1 MYSIKFYIVL
11 TFFSILS
18 SNSNDTHTES
28 WYFNFGTGS
37 STFSEAT
44 DTIPGVAYSRAYD
57 MGFYWHYKL
66 NTLFG
71 IGLVGKSETVID
83 KNLELEKEVSVFVG
97 PSFNVIHFKD
107 NFGKGIF
114 YRLGLGF
121 SERSYEVQKDG
132 EKIVDRPE
140 DIGIG
145 FLFGGGYSYDYKG
158 KSRYMLGIY
167 LGTSI
172 LDDDSIETYVNV
184 VFNGL
189 W

>member
-1 MYSIKFYIVL
+1 MYNIR
-11 TFFSILS
+11 FFIILFS
-18 SNSNDTHTES
+18 FSFLFSNETNAKIES
-28 WYFNFGTGS
+28 WYFSFGMGS

-44 DTIPGVAYSRAYD
+44 DTIPGIAYSRAYD

-71 IGLVGKSETVID
+71 VGLFGKEEIVID
-83 KNLELEKEVSVFVG
+83 ENLDLEKEVGISNA
-97 PSFNVIHFKD
+97 PSFNIIHFQD

-121 SERSYEVQKDG
+121 SERNYEVQKDN
-132 EKIVDRPE
+132 EKIIDRPD

-145 FLFGGGYSYDYKG
+145 FLFGGGYSFDYKG
-158 KSRYMLGIY
+158 KTRYMLGLY

-172 LDDDSIETYVNV
+172 LEDNSIETYLNV

>member
-1 MYSIKFYIVL
+1 MYLIKFYIVL
-11 TFFSILS
+11 IFFSILFS
-18 SNSNDTHTES
+18 STNDTHTES
-28 WYFNFGTGS
+28 WYFNFGMGS

-44 DTIPGVAYSRAYD
+44 DTIPGFAYSRAYD
-57 MGFYWHYKL
+57 MGIYWHYKL

-71 IGLVGKSETVID
+71 VGLFGKEEIVID
-83 KNLELEKEVSVFVG
+83 ENLDLEKEVGISNA
-97 PSFNVIHFKD
+97 PSFNIIHFKD
-107 NFGKGIF
+107 YFGKGIF

-121 SERSYEVQKDG
+121 SERNYEVQKDG
-132 EKIVDRPE
+132 EKIIDGPD

-145 FLFGGGYSYDYKG
+145 FLFGGGYSFDYKG
-158 KSRYMLGIY
+158 KTRYMLGLY